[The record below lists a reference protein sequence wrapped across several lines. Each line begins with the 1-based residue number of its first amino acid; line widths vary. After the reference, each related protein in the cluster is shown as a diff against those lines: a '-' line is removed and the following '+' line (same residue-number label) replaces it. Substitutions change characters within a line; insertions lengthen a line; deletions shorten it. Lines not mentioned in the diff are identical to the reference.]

1 MNKRRNFSAN
11 FKTKV
16 VLEALLERST
26 LAELGQKYSLQPTQ
40 ISKWKHDFVS
50 NASDVFEK
58 GGSKKENSD
67 QEKEKLYKIIGQQ
80 KVELDFLKD
89 ALS

>member
-1 MNKRRNFSAN
+1 MNKRRNFSAK

-26 LAELGQKYSLQPTQ
+26 LSELGQKYGLQATQ
-40 ISKWKHDFVS
+40 ISKWKQDFLS
-50 NASDVFEK
+50 NASNVFEK

-80 KVELDFLKD
+80 KVELDFLKN